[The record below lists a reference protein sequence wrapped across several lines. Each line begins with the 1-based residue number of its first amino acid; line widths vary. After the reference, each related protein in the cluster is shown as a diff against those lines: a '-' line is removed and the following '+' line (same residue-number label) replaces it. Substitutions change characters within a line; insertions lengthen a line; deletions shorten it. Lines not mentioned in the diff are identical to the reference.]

1 MSLCWK
7 YHEQLATTLTAAV
20 HSIVNGTR
28 ATVPSYIRTVD
39 EIIGGHHRGSFCA
52 RVSGTVHARPFYSET
67 RRRLV
72 AFVRNSTI
80 AKVFRFV
87 PENVSRPQY
96 RYANRPTP
104 IVVDVCAGEAF
115 VTFNVFTCKPSFYFT
130 RLSFALRFVI
140 FQAKFDNESSRFR

>member
-87 PENVSRPQY
+87 PENVSRPPISLRQSAY
-96 RYANRPTP
+96 SDCRRCAPARRSLPLTYLRPST
-104 IVVDVCAGEAF
+104 AKRL
-115 VTFNVFTCKPSFYFT
+115 FTCKPSFYFT

-140 FQAKFDNESSRFR
+140 F